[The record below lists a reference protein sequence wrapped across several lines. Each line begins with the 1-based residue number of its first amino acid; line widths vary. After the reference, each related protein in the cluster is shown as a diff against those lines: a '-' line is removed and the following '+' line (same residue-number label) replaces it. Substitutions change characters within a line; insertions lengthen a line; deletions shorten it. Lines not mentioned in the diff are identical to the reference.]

1 MIGRRLVM
9 VAVLCVLAAGANGPG
24 VRHLT
29 GGFPLEQKTLA
40 QAPPGMVYVG
50 SNIGHETGKN
60 SILAFQRDS
69 EGKLTALGEYLTG
82 GTGVHP
88 VEATPEDLPTKLGPF
103 DSDQCIILNRAGNRL
118 FAVNSGSDTIAVFD
132 IKTDGSLVAV
142 PGSPFPSGGVNPVSL
157 GLASTGPKLF
167 EPPADSD
174 VLTVV
179 NKDYDLTRPGFDP
192 TRRAPNYTTFRVS
205 PQGRLVRIP
214 NSTIVAAQGGSHG
227 LGNSIPSQAL
237 VSPTGRL
244 VFDTDF
250 FGFKLHS
257 FFLQPDGRLR
267 RVSSQTMP
275 ASEFIEHPLISRPQG
290 LVIPLGLQVH
300 PQEPVFYAG
309 MVFEGRMGVFSYSN
323 VGLYQG
329 NFRFVRSVE
338 AGAGI
343 CWIVIN
349 ASGNRIYTSNTIA
362 NTISVLDSSD
372 PLNPVKIQ
380 DFALSGPAAGALQ
393 LALDSRGEFL
403 YVITQKTLNIFP
415 EDANALH
422 ALKIGANGQIAE
434 QTDRVVLSVAPSFA
448 QGVIAR

>member
-9 VAVLCVLAAGANGPG
+9 AAVVCVLIAAASAPGLRRFTEKLQFERKGLAQSSPG
-24 VRHLT
+24 V
-29 GGFPLEQKTLA
+29 
-40 QAPPGMVYVG
+40 VYVG

-60 SILAFQRDS
+60 SILAFRRNDS
-69 EGKLTALGEYLTG
+69 GKLTALGEYLTG

-103 DSDQCIILNRAGNRL
+103 DSDQSIILNRVGNRL

-132 IKTDGSLVAV
+132 IRGDGSLAAV
-142 PGSPFPSGGVNPVSL
+142 SGSPFPAGGVNPVSL
-157 GLASTGPKLF
+157 GLASTGRQAF
-167 EPPADSD
+167 EPAGDSD

-179 NKDYDLTRPGFDP
+179 NKDYDLTRPGFNAA
-192 TRRAPNYTTFRVS
+192 RRAPNYTTFRVS
-205 PQGRLVRIP
+205 PQGRLIRIP
-214 NSTIVAAQGGSHG
+214 NSTLVAAQGGGQG
-227 LGNSIPSQAL
+227 LGNAIPSQAL
-237 VSPTGRL
+237 VSPGGRL
-244 VFDTDF
+244 LFDADF

-267 RVSSQTMP
+267 RVASQTLP
-275 ASEFIEHPLISRPQG
+275 ASEFIENPLISRPQG
-290 LVIPLGLQVH
+290 LVVPLGLQVH
-300 PQEPVFYAG
+300 PLEPVFYAG

-323 VGLYQG
+323 LGLFQG

-349 ASGNRIYTSNTIA
+349 AAGNRIYTSNTIA
-362 NTISVLDSSD
+362 NTISVLDSTD

-380 DFALSGPAAGALQ
+380 DFALAGPAAGALQ
-393 LALDSRGEFL
+393 LSLDPRGEYL

-415 EDANALH
+415 TDANALH
-422 ALKIGANGQIAE
+422 ALRIGSNGQVAE

-448 QGVIAR
+448 QGVVAR